1 MNMKKARKN
10 LAVLLAVFMLLPVF
24 GTVSFAADKSELQFN
39 EDGKFTILNVSDIQC
54 GYPNHPPV
62 MKLLRDTVRTVK
74 PDLVVM
80 TGDNIAGYA
89 CHTKALSKAC
99 LDEIMNVF
107 AREKVPVAI
116 VFGNHDD
123 EETTATKEDQMRWY
137 ERFDCF
143 VGEAGPDDITGV
155 GTYNLPILSSDGSH
169 YAFNIWMTDS
179 GTYNDENDLG
189 GYGCPHKDRIEWYK
203 RTALEFKA
211 QNGGQVVPSI
221 NFQHIIPTEIRDL
234 ILYPAGGP
242 PVFKDGVAYEGE
254 INEPVC
260 PAAYTN
266 GQFDAFL
273 EIGDVIATVSGHDHT
288 NTFKVNYKGVD
299 IVNTPSINYIT
310 NNSDHHGDHNG
321 SRVFVIDENDPT
333 NYETRIV
340 TYFDVYGDGETAENY
355 FQMTACHSDAKA
367 KFIAFFKYIR
377 SVLLDLFGLSGIC

>member
-1 MNMKKARKN
+1 MKKTKKYFA
-10 LAVLLAVFMLLPVF
+10 LLLALLMLVPTF
-24 GTVSFAADKSELQFN
+24 GMTGHAADKSELRFN
-39 EDGKFTILNVSDIQC
+39 EDGKFTILNVSDIQS
-54 GYPNHPPV
+54 GYPNHPSV
-62 MKLLRDTVRTVK
+62 MRLLRDTVRAVK

-99 LDEIMNVF
+99 IDEIMNVF
-107 AREKVPVAI
+107 ERENVPVAI

-137 ERFDCF
+137 SEFDCF
-143 VGEAGPDDITGV
+143 VGEAGPEDIAGV
-155 GTYNLPILSSDGSH
+155 GNYNLPVLSSDGTH

-189 GYGCPHKDRIEWYK
+189 GYGCPHKDQIEWYK
-203 RTALEFKA
+203 RTALELKA
-211 QNGGQVVPSI
+211 QNGGKVVPAI
-221 NFQHIIPTEIRDL
+221 NFQHIIPVEIHNVL
-234 ILYPAGGP
+234 QFKSGGVP
-242 PVFKDGVAYEGE
+242 TFKDGIEYEGE
-254 INEPVC
+254 INEGIC

-266 GQFDAFL
+266 GQYDAFL
-273 EIGDVIATVSGHDHT
+273 EIRDVFATVSGHDHT
-288 NTFKVNYKGVD
+288 NTFKVNYKGID

-321 SRVFVIDENDPT
+321 SRVFVIDENDPE

-355 FQMTACHSDAKA
+355 FEMTACSSDAKM

-377 SVLLDLFGLSGIC
+377 SALLDLFGLSGSC